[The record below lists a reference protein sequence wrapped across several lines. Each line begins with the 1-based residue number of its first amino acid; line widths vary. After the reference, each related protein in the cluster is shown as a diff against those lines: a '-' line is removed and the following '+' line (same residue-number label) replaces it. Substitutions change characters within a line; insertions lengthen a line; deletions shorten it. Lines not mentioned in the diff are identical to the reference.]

1 MRQSVL
7 LTGLGRVDGNAL
19 KGGISGGRSPGT
31 VGGGSPGG
39 GKAVPII
46 TCC

>member
-1 MRQSVL
+1 MRRNVL